1 MAYSRIRRPQFLLIF
16 IESNQRCRII
26 ENVLTCL
33 FYFLD
38 KKKKR
43 NKFVIEETCVI
54 WRDKE
59 DYLLGEKRIIQWRS
73 SEVRR

>member
-1 MAYSRIRRPQFLLIF
+1 MAYSRIERPQFLLIF

-38 KKKKR
+38 KKKNETNLLSKKR
-43 NKFVIEETCVI
+43 ALFGAI
-54 WRDKE
+54 
-59 DYLLGEKRIIQWRS
+59 KRIIY
-73 SEVRR
+73 

>member
-1 MAYSRIRRPQFLLIF
+1 MAYSRIGRPQFLLIF

-38 KKKKR
+38 KKK
-43 NKFVIEETCVI
+43 NETN
-54 WRDKE
+54 
-59 DYLLGEKRIIQWRS
+59 LLSKKSVLFGAIKRIIY
-73 SEVRR
+73 